1 MGNKIRLKN
10 KDKIYLEK
18 FVKTGQRSAKEIER
32 GYVLLALHDGKQHQD
47 IMDFYR
53 VGRTSIWRLKNK
65 FDEQGLEKALKDE
78 PRSGQPIKYKDKE
91 ESEIVALACTESP
104 EGRARWTLNL
114 LQEKLQKI
122 KGMNTINRETIRLT
136 LKKRNVSLG

>member
-1 MGNKIRLKN
+1 MGNKIRLKK

-18 FVKTGQRSAKEIER
+18 FVKTGHRSAKEIER
-32 GYVLLALHDGKQHQD
+32 GYVLLALHNGKQQQD
-47 IMDFYR
+47 IIDFYR
-53 VGRTSIWRLKNK
+53 ICRTSIWRLKNK
-65 FDEQGLEKALKDE
+65 YDELGLEKALKDE

-104 EGRARWTLNL
+104 EGRSRWTLSL